1 MTEREALQH
10 AYDMIMDKV
19 FRMADNYL
27 MTVPAKG
34 CEREFSEARNAA
46 DILKTLLDKAEQEER
61 KEN

>member
-1 MTEREALQH
+1 MTEREALQY

-34 CEREFSEARNAA
+34 CEREFSEARSAA
-46 DILKTLLDKAEQEER
+46 DILKSILDSCE
-61 KEN
+61 